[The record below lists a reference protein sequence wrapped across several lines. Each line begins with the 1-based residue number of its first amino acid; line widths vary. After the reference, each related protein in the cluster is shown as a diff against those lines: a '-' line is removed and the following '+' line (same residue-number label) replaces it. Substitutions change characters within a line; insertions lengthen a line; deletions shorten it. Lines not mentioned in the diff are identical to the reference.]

1 MSGSG
6 NMPEGPEPVAEDDAL
21 TGERGRVLLWIGSIV
36 HVLLWAGVF
45 WLLGWRVPGTFEA
58 FQDFGMELPESVVG
72 LVAASDFVATHWYA
86 LVPVCV
92 LLVVGGNYCAWA
104 VLRSSTSRALWIVA
118 AAVVPLLLLVWWNML
133 LLGAERGLNEAVQ
146 SLQGA

>member
-1 MSGSG
+1 MAGSG
-6 NMPEGPEPVAEDDAL
+6 IVPEGSESAADGAAP
-21 TGERGRVLLWIGSIV
+21 TGPRGSTLLWIGSIV
-36 HVLLWAGVF
+36 HLLLWAGVF
-45 WLLGWRVPGTFEA
+45 WLLGVRAPKTLDV
-58 FQDFGMELPESVVG
+58 FQDFGIELPGSVLG

-104 VLRSSTSRALWIVA
+104 LLKSSTSRALWVVV

-133 LLGAERGLNEAVQ
+133 LIETERGLHDA
-146 SLQGA
+146 LQPLRGA

>member
-1 MSGSG
+1 MSK
-6 NMPEGPEPVAEDDAL
+6 GPQPAAEDAAL
-21 TGERGRVLLWIGSIV
+21 TGGQGGSLLRIGSIV

-45 WLLGWRVPGTFEA
+45 WLLGLRVPGTLEA
-58 FQDFGMELPESVVG
+58 FQDFGMELPEGVLG

-104 VLRSSTSRALWIVA
+104 ILRSSTSRALWVA
-118 AAVVPLLLLVWWNML
+118 AAAAVPLLLLVWWNML
-133 LLGAERGLNEAVQ
+133 LIETERGLHEAMQ
-146 SLQGA
+146 SLRAA